1 MDSIIEVLMGIGGTI
16 AAWFMSPE
24 AGSFPL
30 VQAAI
35 AILLVVGSVGLLV
48 FLGRR
53 RF

>member
-1 MDSIIEVLMGIGGTI
+1 MGSIVEMLMGIGGTV

-24 AGSFPL
+24 AGSFPI

-35 AILLVVGSVGLLV
+35 VILLVVGSVGLLV

>member
-1 MDSIIEVLMGIGGTI
+1 MGPIIDVLMGIGGTI
-16 AAWFMSPE
+16 AGWFVSPD

-30 VQAAI
+30 VQAAA
-35 AILLVVGSVGLLV
+35 AILLVVCTVGLLV